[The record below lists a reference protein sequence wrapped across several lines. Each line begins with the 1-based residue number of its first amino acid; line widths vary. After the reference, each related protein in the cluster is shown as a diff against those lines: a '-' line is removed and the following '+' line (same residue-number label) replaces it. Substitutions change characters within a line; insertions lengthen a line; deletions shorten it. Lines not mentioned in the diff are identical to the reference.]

1 MFLQLTKEQG
11 STLTRRMHARF
22 ERRQRTRLKRAIEML
37 DRDLRSG
44 LRSGESKVEAAP
56 LARLQLRA
64 GQLVYAQ
71 GEPASSFYI
80 VSRGELQARPTPP
93 TPNPSPGPNPSPN
106 PSPNPNPSPP
116 NPSPS
121 PDQAVFTSSSG
132 EHATLRSYTA
142 GDQFGYD
149 AMLS

>member
-1 MFLQLTKEQG
+1 M
-11 STLTRRMHARF
+11 
-22 ERRQRTRLKRAIEML
+22 RASPSPSP
-37 DRDLRSG
+37 DQV
-44 LRSGESKVEAAP
+44 RSGESNIEAAP

-80 VSRGELQARPTPP
+80 VSRGELQA
-93 TPNPSPGPNPSPN
+93 
-106 PSPNPNPSPP
+106 
-116 NPSPS
+116 
-121 PDQAVFTSSSG
+121 VFTSSSG

-149 AMLS
+149 AMFSERYDTSVTAKTDVELIAVPKELVQYAIASDDYFQVTECSHAPYSPGAQPAPPTRA